1 MTREQ
6 RDARHEQQRQEQDE
20 DDGRQTGE
28 VQQVRDPPSHRG
40 RCVGGQR
47 QAPGSDVNHHE
58 VAQTFVYLSRRE
70 ALDFRR
76 QSIHMPLQ
84 RVAERGFL
92 TNLAHRSSLPV
103 DVHRRRRHLVRA
115 HPLEK
120 VRLGGEALTTR
131 EDRAQPGARAGAHI
145 DEKVVGITVHVAEK
159 RQASRID
166 RRLDSVHAVVGQRAI
181 VHDEKTRDVQAIEL
195 PERDERVVG
204 PGVSRRTVHRL
215 QQPAQ
220 LRLAARVDRCQ
231 DHE

>member
-1 MTREQ
+1 M
-6 RDARHEQQRQEQDE
+6 H
-20 DDGRQTGE
+20 GRQTGE

-131 EDRAQPGARAGAHI
+131 EDRAQPCARAGAHI

-166 RRLDSVHAVVGQRAI
+166 RRRDSVDAVVGKRAI
-181 VHDEKTRDVQAIEL
+181 VHDEKTRDVHGNRTARTGRARCRAWRVQAHRSST
-195 PERDERVVG
+195 PAAGSTPPRAGGRSVPG
-204 PGVSRRTVHRL
+204 P
-215 QQPAQ
+215 
-220 LRLAARVDRCQ
+220 
-231 DHE
+231 